1 MKRLSIAFLLGSV
14 SSLVCA
20 QQTKPA
26 DDMQGMSMDDMP
38 GMSMPHQ
45 HHDMP
50 SAPAPASSS
59 VLPPNDHVPPPPPQ
73 HVMDAMTQHPM
84 DDAMD
89 MHDTGTRGMLLID
102 RLERTRTT
110 GGDNA
115 TAWEGEGWWGSDI
128 DRLWLRSEGERERN
142 ATRDAYVDL
151 LWGHAWTTY
160 WDGQLGLRQD
170 IGNGPKRQWLAV
182 GVQGLAPY
190 WFETQAT
197 FYAGEQG
204 RTALRLESSY
214 DVLFTQ
220 RLILTPRIEVN
231 LYSRND
237 PQRAIRAG
245 LSETEAGL
253 RLRYEFSRR
262 FAPYIGVSW
271 TYRRIAGAPSNV
283 LLDTAAHETTWVAGI
298 RFWF

>member
-1 MKRLSIAFLLGSV
+1 MFLLLCGV
-14 SSLVCA
+14 SGLAYA
-20 QQTKPA
+20 QQAKPM
-26 DDMQGMSMDDMP
+26 DNMQDMPMDDMP

-45 HHDMP
+45 HHD
-50 SAPAPASSS
+50 APPAAASSLP
-59 VLPPNDHVPPPPPQ
+59 LPPNDHVPPPPPQ
-73 HVMDAMTQHPM
+73 HVMAQHAMS
-84 DDAMD
+84 DAMD
-89 MHDTGTRGMLLID
+89 MHDTSTRGMLLID

-128 DRLWLRSEGERERN
+128 DRLWIRSEGERQRGV
-142 ATRDAYVDL
+142 TQDGRVDVQ
-151 LWGHAWTTY
+151 WGHAWTTY

-170 IGNGPKRQWLAV
+170 IGNGPKRQWLAF

-204 RTALRLESSY
+204 RTTLRLESSY

-220 RLILTPRIEVN
+220 RLILTPKIELN

-245 LSETEAGL
+245 LSEAEAGL

-262 FAPYIGVSW
+262 LAPYVGVSW
-271 TYRRIAGAPSNV
+271 AYRRTANAPTDV